1 MHDNNHDYCISAFR
15 LYSMCGCPG
24 EGAISELCIS
34 DPSIDDLS
42 AVSKTIDEL
51 MRESDGRDV
60 LNCVRAVYFT
70 RPSELTRKGTV
81 TLRVRKASDTLAMSE
96 ATVYRNL
103 QKARRVFAR
112 NRGLRDEEDE
122 AWLIN
127 LFSDS

>member
-1 MHDNNHDYCISAFR
+1 MNDNTHDYCISAFR
-15 LYSMCGCPG
+15 LYSLCGCPKQND
-24 EGAISELCIS
+24 IKELDIK
-34 DPSIDDLS
+34 DPSIEDLS

-51 MRESDGRDV
+51 MGETDGKDV
-60 LNCVRAVYFT
+60 INCLKAVYFT
-70 RPSELTRKGTV
+70 RPDELCQKGTV

-103 QKARRVFAR
+103 QKARRVFAH

-127 LFSDS
+127 LFS